1 MDRGLLTIF
10 KTNLH
15 LQRICTY
22 IGIMKKLVLV
32 FLFISTYFLGF
43 AKEPESK
50 TFLVLFDE
58 AELEMLQTDLGSIA
72 EQLSPFFPTKTYKGN
87 SEAALLLEIPTTA
100 LNECLLGEYWISLS
114 DGRRFQLQ
122 QLAFRVFDLSE
133 NKAMYQ
139 RYISKY
145 EADLEQKKKAQKLAK
160 PASNP

>member
-1 MDRGLLTIF
+1 
-10 KTNLH
+10 
-15 LQRICTY
+15 
-22 IGIMKKLVLV
+22 MKKLILV
-32 FLFISTYFLGF
+32 FLFVCTYSLGF

-58 AELEMLQTDLGSIA
+58 AELELLQTDMESIA

-87 SEAALLLEIPTTA
+87 SEAALLLEIPTSA
-100 LNECLLGEYWISLS
+100 FNECLLGEYWVSFS